1 MKNSLITILLIAVV
15 GMMFG
20 AVTPASAEEM
30 TVAVSVLSSSEE
42 EGLIFMREEEKLA
55 HDVYVTLYA
64 LWGLPLFQNIANS
77 EATHTAAIQTLL
89 DRYGIADP
97 TVGNG
102 VGEFTNPDLQ
112 KLYEQLVVQGSLS
125 LVDAL
130 KVGTIIEET
139 DIHDLQTRL
148 TQTSSADI
156 QLVYNNLLRGS
167 GNHLRA
173 FTSTLQRQTGENY
186 VPQNQGTG
194 WSEFAPGRNNQ
205 RNGYR
210 GGR

>member
-1 MKNSLITILLIAVV
+1 MKNILIAGLLIAAM
-15 GMMFG
+15 GMTFG

-42 EGLIFMREEEKLA
+42 EGLVFMREEEKLA

-64 LWGLPLFQNIANS
+64 QWGLPVFQNIANS

-97 TVGNG
+97 AAGNE
-102 VGEFTNPDLQ
+102 VGEFTNTDLQ
-112 KLYEQLVVQGSLS
+112 TLYDQLVAQGSQS
-125 LVDAL
+125 LADAL
-130 KVGTIIEET
+130 KVGAAIEEL
-139 DIHDLQTRL
+139 DIRDLQTRL
-148 TQTSSADI
+148 AQTFSADI

-167 GNHLRA
+167 ENHLHA

-186 VPQNQGTG
+186 VPQYQGANSSGSMT
-194 WSEFAPGRNNQ
+194 GRNGQ

-210 GGR
+210 GGK